1 MEPSGANEK
10 ENENDEEQEVP
21 VSQLYEIDP
30 SIISKLM
37 QSGFETLA
45 ELSVTEKDELAEIDG
60 IDEETAAAIIKQ
72 AKKQSIID

>member
-1 MEPSGANEK
+1 
-10 ENENDEEQEVP
+10 
-21 VSQLYEIDP
+21 
-30 SIISKLM
+30 M